1 MAYLGRSC
9 SLHRALPW
17 GEAIGRE
24 MAADRPSK
32 LTSRLAEKRST
43 MIALTASA
51 ASRTSMDVCVRIASE
66 MLVLSKRAQV
76 ANRSDTRN
84 TG

>member
-1 MAYLGRSC
+1 
-9 SLHRALPW
+9 
-17 GEAIGRE
+17 

-51 ASRTSMDVCVRIASE
+51 ASRTSKDVSVRIASKCRFWK
-66 MLVLSKRAQV
+66 VRSGSQPIGQH
-76 ANRSDTRN
+76 ANHPLIRENVVIMATSGGDGLR
-84 TG
+84 